1 MPHNFGHTSIGFS
14 DPSDFYAN
22 GKELFIEF
30 EYFHAV
36 EEVNKVIFKAFL
48 TEYNDKFT
56 SNWNEE
62 KVYGRIDPIYTFQE
76 TNRAISL
83 AWDAP
88 SSGLQEARD
97 NMAKASRLMRF
108 LYPTYATNG
117 DATTIVKPPLLR
129 MRFVNLAKKDFSKG
143 LLGKVDGFAF
153 SPDMEIGWWDGDRT
167 IASGMTNLLYPKTL
181 KFSCTF
187 SVIHEQALGWNQDG
201 AWEIVKEQNSSDGL
215 TEFDYSKNSFPFMP
229 IKESANNTLGIKTP
243 SAKLS
248 EEDVGLGITQEEAD
262 EENPVPDPS
271 EEIRAQEAEAA
282 ETAISDQRE
291 DEEAVTQEEA
301 DSQNPVPLPEY
312 ISDYYDETLLN
323 DQNTFDDF

>member
-1 MPHNFGHTSIGFS
+1 MPHNFGHTDIGFS

-22 GKELFIEF
+22 GKKLFIEF

-76 TNRAISL
+76 TNRQISL
-83 AWDAP
+83 AWDVP

-108 LYPTYATNG
+108 LYPTYGTNG

-143 LLGKVDGFAF
+143 LLGKVDGFTF

-187 SVIHEQALGWNQDG
+187 SVIHEQPLGWNQNG
-201 AWEIVKEQNSSDGL
+201 AWEIIKEQKGAEGL

-229 IKESANNTLGIKTP
+229 IKISANDTLGLKTP
-243 SAKLS
+243 VQYEESIEAILNEETPEEVVARLDPLTAQESDGSSTSLEYDADVSILDPVDDWVPAPTS
-248 EEDVGLGITQEEAD
+248 ESPEYE
-262 EENPVPDPS
+262 EENL
-271 EEIRAQEAEAA
+271 EE
-282 ETAISDQRE
+282 
-291 DEEAVTQEEA
+291 
-301 DSQNPVPLPEY
+301 N
-312 ISDYYDETLLN
+312 LLG
-323 DQNTFDDF
+323 DVFGPQSI